1 MAKYRTSDIRN
12 VAIVGHGAAGK
23 TTLTE
28 ACLFKSKATSRR
40 GTVND
45 GTTVADFDVEEKEAK
60 HSIDAAIT
68 HLSWKGREIN
78 WIDTPG
84 YPDFVGEAISALA
97 SVGAALVAVDAAA
110 GVKVNTRKVWQ
121 IAADRKLPRAIVITR
136 ADAEHAKWKERLDD
150 IRANFGE
157 KCIPLF
163 IPKGGAVGLALK
175 GVEQAFPLPANASA
189 EAKEDYKVALETAV
203 ERDEALMTRYLEG
216 EELKEDEV
224 RRALHEA
231 FRAGSFHPIFVT
243 AAEKDVGVEE
253 LLTTIGDLFPAAG
266 ERTYP
271 ATEVDSDEK
280 VEVTADKPFTA
291 QVFKV
296 LYDPFVGKI
305 TYLRI
310 YSGTL
315 AQNAMVV
322 APHAKNAI
330 KIAHMYRVQGKEQQE
345 VTEAVAGDIVAV
357 TKIEDLR
364 IGDTVTMADYRVKYP
379 PIEFPTPMVAL
390 AVEPKARTDEGKI
403 SQALAK
409 LLEADPTVHQR
420 RDPQTHELVVT
431 GMSNLQLE
439 TLLHRLKRRYQ
450 VETTTKVPKVPYL
463 ETITTKGDAKYRH
476 KKQTGGA
483 GQFAEVWMRIEPQ
496 PRGAGF
502 EFESKVVGG
511 AISSSFIPAIEK
523 GVRHILDRGVI
534 ASFPIVDVKAIVYD
548 GKEHPVDSKDIAFQV
563 AGRGAFREA
572 MKLAKPVLLEPIA
585 DIEITI
591 PTDFMGAI
599 MGDLNSRRG
608 RIASTDTVGTYSVI
622 KAKAPVSEMLTYSSE
637 LRSITGGEG
646 SYSLTHSHYDPV
658 PSQLAQQV
666 IAQYKKE
673 EKEEE

>member
-1 MAKYRTSDIRN
+1 MPKYRTSDIRN

-23 TTLTE
+23 TMLTE
-28 ACLFKSKATSRR
+28 ACLFKAKAISRR
-40 GTVND
+40 GSVAD
-45 GTTVADFDVEEKEAK
+45 GTTVADFDVEEKDAK

-68 HLSWKGREIN
+68 HMSWKGREIN
-78 WIDTPG
+78 WLDTPG
-84 YPDFVGEAISALA
+84 YPDFLGEAIAAMA
-97 SVGAALVAVDAAA
+97 SVGAVIVAVDAAA

-121 IAADRKLPRAIVITR
+121 LAAERKLPRAIVITR
-136 ADAEHAKWKERLDD
+136 ADMEHAKWKERLDD
-150 IRANFGE
+150 LRANFGE
-157 KCIPLF
+157 KVIPLF
-163 IPKGGAVGLALK
+163 IPKGDAVGLALK
-175 GVEQAFPLPANASA
+175 GVEQAFPLPQGASA
-189 EAKEDYKVALETAV
+189 EAKEAYKSALEIAV
-203 ERDEALMTRYLEG
+203 ERDEPLMTRYLEG

-224 RRALHEA
+224 KRALHEA
-231 FRAGSFHPIFVT
+231 FRAGAVHPVFVT
-243 AAEKDVGVEE
+243 SAEKDVGIEE
-253 LLTTIGDLFPAAG
+253 LLTTVGDLFPAAG

-271 ATEVDSDEK
+271 AAEVDSGEK
-280 VEVTADKPFTA
+280 VEVTAEKPFTA

-296 LYDPFVGKI
+296 LYDPFIGKI
-305 TYLRI
+305 SYLRV
-310 YSGTL
+310 YSGAL
-315 AQNAMVV
+315 AQNAMVL

-345 VTEAVAGDIVAV
+345 VAEAIAGDVIAV

-364 IGDTVTMADYRVKYP
+364 IGDTVTTADYRVKYP
-379 PIEFPTPMVAL
+379 AIEFPVPMVSL
-390 AVEPKARTDEGKI
+390 AVEPKARADESKI
-403 SQALAK
+403 SPALAK
-409 LLEADPTVHQR
+409 LLEADPTVSQT
-420 RDPQTHELVVT
+420 RDPQTHELVVK

-450 VETTTKVPKVPYL
+450 VDVTTKVPKVPYL
-463 ETITTKGDAKYRH
+463 ETITAKGDAKYRH

-496 PRGAGF
+496 TRGAGF
-502 EFESKVVGG
+502 AFESEVVGG

-523 GVRHILDRGVI
+523 GVRHILEKGVI

-572 MKLAKPVLLEPIA
+572 MKQAKPVLLEPIA
-585 DIEITI
+585 DIEIVI

-608 RIASTDTVGTYSVI
+608 RISTTDTAGSYSIV

-646 SYSLTHSHYDPV
+646 SYSMTHSHYDPV
-658 PSQLAQQV
+658 PSQIAQQV